1 MGRMRNPIRALAL
14 LVLSLTVPV
23 EARAA
28 EPREVRPHPC
38 RVPGYEQDVLCA
50 TYPVWEN
57 CGTRQGRKIG
67 LNIVML
73 PALGPD
79 KQPDPVFELGGGPG
93 QGIAERA
100 GRLALVVPRGGHG
113 GRGDCIENLIRD
125 FIDRA
130 SVQGLDTSCVADI
143 NGPVTFM
150 LP

>member
-1 MGRMRNPIRALAL
+1 MERMRNPIRALAL
-14 LVLSLTVPV
+14 LVLALAVPV

-28 EPREVRPHPC
+28 EPGEVRPHPC
-38 RVPGYEQDVLCA
+38 RVPGYGQDVLCA

-57 CGTRQGRKIG
+57 RATRQGRKIG
-67 LNIVML
+67 LNIVIL
-73 PALGPD
+73 PALGPE
-79 KQPDPVFELGGGPG
+79 KQPDPVTPPEM
-93 QGIAERA
+93 AEQAARF
-100 GRLALVVPRGGHG
+100 LTNSLHVVVPRGGHG
-113 GRGDCIENLIRD
+113 GRGGCIENLIRD